1 VIARERSLSAL
12 IIAVFLAGG
21 VIGGGPTSAHLS
33 MFVELLAV
41 VLAALAVAGLVD
53 GNFPERSVPA
63 MVLLL
68 LICIV
73 PLLQLVPL
81 PADYWK
87 SLPGRDIPG
96 EISRLAGLP
105 NLARPISLTPEET
118 RLAALSLIVPAS
130 VFLATLQLG
139 MRERDRIMMTI
150 VLFAFAS
157 AILGIFQ
164 VAAGGGLNLGIY
176 RQIHDGYS
184 IGFFANRN
192 HQATLLL
199 IAIPMSVRMIGLQRW
214 DHRTRTVMTVVALLF
229 FSLSVVGTISRAGFL
244 LLPLAVGGALV
255 VWIGDLRD
263 KRIWLGLAG
272 LVIVLVAGSLAIQLT
287 PLGHRVIHRFSDVG
301 EDLRPIIWQG
311 SWAAARSFW
320 PIGSGTGSFV
330 PVYKMFEDLN
340 SVNDAWVNHAHDDYL
355 ELLLDD
361 GGAAV
366 LLFLGYL
373 IFLTTALIR
382 SVPMPLRSQ
391 RYVVVSTI
399 AILMAHS
406 LMDYPLRTFGLITI
420 FAFANA
426 LLLPPRDVRRMTRS
440 GSHPTSPP
448 PAFAR
453 APADV

>member
-1 VIARERSLSAL
+1 LSAL

-33 MFVELLAV
+33 MFVELPAV
-41 VLAALAVAGLVD
+41 VLGALAIAGLVD
-53 GNFPERSVPA
+53 GNYPERAVPA
-63 MVLLL
+63 MILLL
-68 LICIV
+68 LICLV
-73 PLLQLVPL
+73 PLLQLIPL

-87 SLPGRDIPG
+87 SLPGREIPG
-96 EISRLAGLP
+96 EISRLAGLGT
-105 NLARPISLTPEET
+105 LSRPISLTPEET

-139 MRERDRIMMTI
+139 MRERDRVMMTI

-199 IAIPMSVRMIGLQRW
+199 IAIPMAVRMIGLQRW
-214 DHRTRTVMTVVALLF
+214 DHRTKTVMTVVALLF

-263 KRIWLGLAG
+263 RRIWLGLAG
-272 LVIVLVAGSLAIQLT
+272 LLAVLVASYLIIQLT
-287 PLGHRVIHRFSDVG
+287 PLGSRVVHRFNDVG
-301 EDLRPIIWQG
+301 DDLRPIIWQG
-311 SWAAARSFW
+311 SWAASRSFW

-366 LLFLGYL
+366 ILFIGYL
-373 IFLTTALIR
+373 IFLIAALIR
-382 SVPMPLRSQ
+382 PVPPPLRSQ

-399 AILMAHS
+399 TIVMAHS
-406 LMDYPLRTFGLITI
+406 LMDYPLRTFGVITI

-426 LLLPPRDVRRMTRS
+426 LLLPPRDIRRLVRS
-440 GSHPTSPP
+440 GSHPASPP